1 MGTYLWRLHSHQQYN
16 ILIDGDDRV
25 GAGWDAA
32 AQDLARQRRLGVAVA
47 TTDVPVVAAG
57 AGGAASASSSGEA
70 AAGVVVGAAG
80 AAAVAA
86 AVARP
91 TIGSSARAHGSDGGS
106 DSGGVGVV
114 QVDLVDV

>member
-47 TTDVPVVAAG
+47 TTDVPVAPAG
-57 AGGAASASSSGEA
+57 AGGAASSISSGEA
-70 AAGVVVGAAG
+70 AAGVVVG

-91 TIGSSARAHGSDGGS
+91 TIGSSARAHGSNGGS